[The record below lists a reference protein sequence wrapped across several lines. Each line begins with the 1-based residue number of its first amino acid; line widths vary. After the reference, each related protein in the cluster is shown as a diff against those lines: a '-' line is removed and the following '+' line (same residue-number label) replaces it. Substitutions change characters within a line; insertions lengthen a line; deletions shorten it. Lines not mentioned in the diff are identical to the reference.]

1 MSSRD
6 TTVKDIVVV
15 TSEVLAGL
23 PHDRIPLPNSFRLPF
38 PLGRDISVE
47 EIEGSLVEHIFDVC
61 EPAGWNFR
69 LPRPFGQLY
78 SFVRNKS
85 PDVESPVWDWDWD
98 KDRELQKC
106 IALSR
111 LVKPTPVGFK
121 YSARVVSDANGE
133 AVKVIPGAVAGFGS
147 QAWVAGKSEDD
158 WLTQEDL
165 DALAEL
171 WSKVDLASVPACIQR
186 AFWLHEYAAR
196 TEDLAIRWILASMGV
211 ESLINTGVDRASK
224 QFIVRMAE
232 LAKRFSGRELSRTQ
246 TSKIYEMRSK
256 IVHGTTLTRARP
268 NDLELYLCLETTLRD
283 TLRAALND
291 NEAQA
296 LFGSEDSVNQ
306 EWPLE

>member
-1 MSSRD
+1 MPSRD
-6 TTVKDIVVV
+6 TTVKDVVVV
-15 TSEVLAGL
+15 TSDVLAGL
-23 PHDRIPLPNSFRLPF
+23 PHDRIPLRNSFRLPF
-38 PLGRDISVE
+38 HLGRDISIE
-47 EIEGSLVEHIFDVC
+47 EIQGPLVEHILDAC

-69 LPRPFGQLY
+69 PARPYGQLY
-78 SFVRNKS
+78 SFVRNKP
-85 PDVESPVWDWDWD
+85 PDVESPVWDE
-98 KDRELQKC
+98 DRELQKC

-111 LVKPTPVGFK
+111 LVKPTSVGFE
-121 YSARVVSDANGE
+121 YSARVVSYANGE

-158 WLTQEDL
+158 WLTQGDI

-171 WSKVDLASVPACIQR
+171 WSKVDLASVPARIQR

-224 QFIVRMAE
+224 QFIVRMVE
-232 LAKRFSGRELSRTQ
+232 LAKRFSRKEVSRTQ

-296 LFGSEDSVNQ
+296 LFRSEDSVSQ